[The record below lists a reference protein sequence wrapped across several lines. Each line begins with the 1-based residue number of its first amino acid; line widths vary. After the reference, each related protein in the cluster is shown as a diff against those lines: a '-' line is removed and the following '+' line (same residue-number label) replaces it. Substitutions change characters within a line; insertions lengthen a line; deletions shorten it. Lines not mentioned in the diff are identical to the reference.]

1 MRGWSRDSL
10 PRLSLVR
17 WASAGIAGP
26 LVAKENQQNGCLPD
40 DWPTPMA
47 RLDSIRIAGWKSI
60 QSMAPKLELG
70 PINVLIGA
78 NGSGKSNL
86 VSFFKLMNQLVS
98 EHLQDYIGQSG
109 GAESVFHYG
118 SKTTSRIEA
127 EMEFET
133 ETGRSRYSIHLAQA
147 APDSVVFTTEELVF
161 HRAGFVEPLVIWIGP
176 GGHRESYLK
185 QEAQTE
191 NQTAKVIRSL
201 LTRCRV
207 FHFHDTSASA
217 KIRLSGY
224 IESNRHLYPD
234 GGNLAAMLYVYQQTK
249 PAIYARIRSTLRKIM
264 PMFDD
269 FVLEA
274 QRLNPKYILLNWKQK
289 GSEYLFGPHQLSD
302 GTLRALAIITLFL
315 QPESDLPDV
324 IILDEPELGLHPHAI
339 EIITG
344 LIRAASLRTQVIL
357 TTQSTTFLDHFE
369 PEEIIV
375 VDCNSGHSVFRR
387 LEPDHLRDW
396 LEDYSVSEL
405 WEKNVLGGGPL
416 P

>member
-1 MRGWSRDSL
+1 
-10 PRLSLVR
+10 
-17 WASAGIAGP
+17 
-26 LVAKENQQNGCLPD
+26 
-40 DWPTPMA
+40 MA

-60 QSMAPKLELG
+60 QSMSPELELG
-70 PINVLIGA
+70 SINVLIGA
-78 NGSGKSNL
+78 NGSGKSNV

-109 GAESVFHYG
+109 GADSVSHYG
-118 SKTTSRIEA
+118 SKNTPHIEA
-127 EMEFET
+127 ELEFET
-133 ETGRSRYSIHLAQA
+133 ETGLSRYSVHLAHA
-147 APDSVVFTTEELVF
+147 APDSLVFTGEELVF
-161 HRAGFVEPLVIWIGP
+161 HRAGFLEPQAMWIGS
-176 GGHRESYLK
+176 GGHRESSLK
-185 QEAQTE
+185 EEAQSE
-191 NQTAKVIRSL
+191 NQTAKVIRNL

-207 FHFHDTSASA
+207 FHFHDTSATA

-224 IESNRHLYPD
+224 IEANRHLYPD
-234 GGNLAAMLYVYQQTK
+234 GGNLAAMLYLYQQTR
-249 PAIYARIRSTLRKIM
+249 PAIYARIRSTVRKIM

-274 QRLNPKYILLNWKQK
+274 QRLNPRYILLNWKQT
-289 GSEYLFGPHQLSD
+289 GNEYLFGPHQLSD
-302 GTLRALAIITLFL
+302 GTLRALALITLFL
-315 QPESDLPDV
+315 QPEADLPDV

-344 LIRAASLRTQVIL
+344 LIRTASLQTQVIL

-369 PEEIIV
+369 PDEVIV
-375 VDCNSGHSVFRR
+375 VDCVEGHSLFRR
-387 LEPDHLRDW
+387 LEPERLKDW